1 MDTVDME
8 ESNDGNGEKFSGG
21 ADFVL
26 KMVELARKFASN
38 SGSVLDDKNELDAVV
53 KEMVE
58 TVNETN
64 GDQNGMNV
72 MLQGWISM
80 EDNKA
85 CVNEFAKEV
94 NELMHVD
101 VLLKKM
107 DTEDDHNKSDDETS
121 EEVFIPTANV
131 VEELVCQLKLISV
144 QVGRFTAEFGKM
156 AEAINKAGNRIRAA
170 YQRIENKRQSRT
182 TTGRQL
188 FIDLFLTSKE

>member
-80 EDNKA
+80 EDNEA
-85 CVNEFAKEV
+85 CVNELAKKV
-94 NELMHVD
+94 NQLMDVD
-101 VLLKKM
+101 VLLKEMETK
-107 DTEDDHNKSDDETS
+107 DDYTNSDRETS
-121 EEVFIPTANV
+121 EEVFIPPTADV
-131 VEELVCQLKLISV
+131 VE
-144 QVGRFTAEFGKM
+144 
-156 AEAINKAGNRIRAA
+156 
-170 YQRIENKRQSRT
+170 
-182 TTGRQL
+182 
-188 FIDLFLTSKE
+188 